1 MKQPTRT
8 YLKWGSAAPAVAIL
22 LLLTSATAVSAQTA
36 LTLDDVRRLALEFNR
51 HYLSAEQDVSIAN
64 ADITKAWSGALPSV
78 SLNAGYNRN
87 FTIPKMFMVAGDSTI
102 PLQLGFKNSFDAT
115 VSARQAL
122 WQGGKVL
129 TALQIAKLY
138 KSYSTAVSDQVK
150 AEVVYNAEQLYFGAL
165 LARAQLDVLSRAL
178 ESNTANLDM
187 VEKQYAQGMMS
198 EFEVLRARVE
208 RQNLLPQIL
217 AAESEVR
224 LSEKRLKSFLGIE
237 LEKQITLVEDQADT
251 SLAGLMP
258 LDTLVGSALT
268 ARPEVTQ
275 ASTLRSI
282 AGKAV
287 KIAKA
292 DYWPSLDAVGAYS
305 WSSASD
311 DFTLRGNRSS
321 SWTAG
326 LSLSF
331 SIFSGGRTKG
341 EVSYRKA
348 QQEQTK
354 LNQLQ
359 VRDNIK
365 LEVEEAWDRVLQA
378 KQSLDIQGATI
389 ASAEEGLR
397 IARLRYES
405 GLGTQLEVLS
415 AQTALTDARRIQAQ
429 ALYNFRL
436 ARAGLK
442 KASTVDFD

>member
-1 MKQPTRT
+1 MKQLIRNRS
-8 YLKWGSAAPAVAIL
+8 KWGSAILGMAVL
-22 LLLTSATAVSAQTA
+22 LLLVSTTAVPAQTA
-36 LTLDDVRRLALEFNR
+36 LTIDDVRRLALEFNR
-51 HYLSAEQDVSIAN
+51 QYLSAEQDVAIAK

-78 SLNAGYNRN
+78 SLNAGYNRS
-87 FTIPKMFMVAGDSTI
+87 FTIPKMFMDISGTMQEI
-102 PLQLGFKNSFDAT
+102 PLGFKNSFDAT

-138 KSYSTAVSDQVK
+138 KTYSAAVSDQVK
-150 AEVVYNAEQLYFGAL
+150 AEVVYNAEQLFFGTL
-165 LARAQLDVLSRAL
+165 LARAQLDVLNRAL

-187 VEKQYAQGMMS
+187 VEKQFAQGMVS

-217 AAESEVR
+217 AAESEAR

-237 LEKQITLVEDQADT
+237 LEKNITLVEDQADT
-251 SLAGLMP
+251 SVTGLSP
-258 LDTLVGSALT
+258 LDTLVGSAMA
-268 ARPEVTQ
+268 ARPEMTQ
-275 ASTLRSI
+275 ANTLRNIS
-282 AGKAV
+282 GKAV
-287 KIAKA
+287 KIARA

-311 DFTLRGNRSS
+311 KFTLSGNRSS

-326 LSLSF
+326 LALSF
-331 SIFSGGRTKG
+331 SIFSGGKTKG
-341 EVSYRKA
+341 DVSYRKA
-348 QQEQTK
+348 QLEQTR

-359 VRDNIK
+359 VQDNIK
-365 LEVEEAWDRVLQA
+365 LEVEEAWDRILQA
-378 KQSLDIQGATI
+378 KQALDIQGATI

-415 AQTALTDARRIQAQ
+415 AQTALTEARRIQAQ
-429 ALYNFRL
+429 ALFNFRL

-442 KASTVDFD
+442 KASTVDLD